1 MNKKITSFV
10 LAVCMLL
17 SCVAVGSFSASAA
30 EADETVA
37 AAAEEEVGADYGLS
51 KTIAGAQI
59 LQCFNWSYQG
69 IKNNMKK
76 IAEQGF
82 TAIQTTPIQTIKEST
97 QGKTMQGSWW
107 VYYQPS
113 NFKIDTNG
121 QNALGIKSDFT
132 AMCTEAHKYGV
143 KVVVDAVL
151 NHMANKGDNTLS
163 DTIPSDIRNDNSCW
177 HSIYQNTSNWN
188 SRWDITHNC
197 MGGLPDLNTGN
208 SKIQNYEIAFMKE
221 CIDCGVDGFRFDGA
235 KHIEVPNDNENAG
248 SNFWSRL
255 LGETTNYAKSKKG
268 ITPYYYGEVLDSTG
282 GGQNV
287 INEYCKYM
295 SITLNKVSNDIR
307 NKVNSHDANG
317 AKRTDY
323 SLDDG
328 GVSAKNAVLWN
339 ESHDTYADG
348 SSRNQSDD
356 TMRKTWAIVGSRADS
371 VAMYMARPNNFGRQI
386 GSADVT
392 AWASPDVKGVNVF
405 KNYFNGQSE
414 YVSSSGSVV
423 YNERGTSGVMIC
435 NLNGGG
441 QVSLKANKM
450 AAGTYTDQITGNK
463 FTVSGGTISGQVGNT
478 GVAVVYNAKPAG
490 PSASA
495 EPGSSTYDST
505 ITVTLKVENAT
516 SGQYSIDGGSFQS
529 FTNGKTITIGSGKSI
544 GSVTTL
550 KVNAGTGSDTVTYEY
565 TKIDPNAKQRIYFDT
580 KAYSWSNVHAYIYEG
595 ESSSNAAWPGVQM
608 QTDASTGYYV
618 IDVPE
623 GLENGNVIFNTGEGG
638 ADRYPADMEP
648 GLPLEGKTKLF
659 TTGNQLID
667 YVPQGGGNDD
677 PTDPVDE
684 PTDPVITPTGK
695 ILLGDTDGSGSVT
708 VSDATYVQLHLS
720 NQRPLSGDNALAADV
735 DQDNQVTITDATMI
749 QLYLVYKRNAQ
760 NHTGQYIG
768 GGSNPDPYVDPTDP
782 YEQPTDPYEEPTNP
796 IHQGDGSSFL
806 FTNNAGWGQCY
817 VYAYA
822 NGADLS
828 APWPGDTMAEKTT
841 NQYGEEQF
849 IINVP
854 AGAEGIVLNNG
865 DGDQTVNITDFT
877 VTGYYTMSDRDSE
890 GHLNVYSWIS
900 DGNDNPDNPDNPWQ
914 PDNPTPSGSFLFTNN
929 AGWGQCYVYAYA
941 DGHDLSAPWP
951 GDTMAEKTTNGY
963 GEEQFIINVPSG
975 AQGLVLNNGNGDQT
989 VDITDFNVT
998 GYYTLG
1004 DRDGSGHLNV
1014 YSWTE

>member
-37 AAAEEEVGADYGLS
+37 AVAEEEVGADYGLS

-82 TAIQTTPIQTIKEST
+82 TAIQTSPIQTIKEST

-121 QNALGIKSDFT
+121 QNALGNKSDFT
-132 AMCTEAHKYGV
+132 AMCNEAHKYGV

-151 NHMANKGDNTLS
+151 NHMANAGDNTLS
-163 DTIPSDIRNDNSCW
+163 NTIPSDIRNDNGCW

-208 SKIQNYEIAFMKE
+208 PKVQNYEIAFMKE

-235 KHIEVPNDNENAG
+235 KHIEVPNDNENAS
-248 SNFWSRL
+248 SNFWTRI
-255 LGETTNYAKSKKG
+255 LGETTSYAKSKKG

-282 GGQNV
+282 GGQGV
-287 INEYCKYM
+287 INQYCNLM

-307 NKVNSHDANG
+307 NKVNSRDANG

-328 GVSAKNAVLWN
+328 SVPSKNAILWN

-348 SSRNQSDD
+348 SSRGQGDA
-356 TMRKTWAIVGSRADS
+356 TLKKTWAIVGSRADS
-371 VAMYMARPNNFGRQI
+371 VAMYMARPNDFGRQI
-386 GSADVT
+386 GCADVT
-392 AWASPDVKGVNVF
+392 AWAAPEVKGVNVF

-414 YVSSSGSVV
+414 YLSSSGSIV

-450 AAGTYTDQITGNK
+450 ASGTYTDQITGNK
-463 FTVSGGTISGQVGNT
+463 FTVSGGTISGQVGST

-495 EPGSSTYDST
+495 EPGTSTYDNT

-529 FTNGKTITIGSGKSI
+529 FTNGKTIS
-544 GSVTTL
+544 SVTTL
-550 KVNAGTGSDTVTYEY
+550 KVNAGSGSETVTYEY
-565 TKIDPNAKQRIYFDT
+565 TKIDFKAKQRVYFDT
-580 KAYSWSNVHAYIYEG
+580 KAYNWSNVHAYIYAD
-595 ESSSNAAWPGVQM
+595 ESTSNAPWPGVQM
-608 QTDASTGYYV
+608 QSDARTGNLV
-618 IDVPE
+618 LDIPE
-623 GLENGNVIFNTGEGG
+623 GMENGLVIFNTGEGG

-648 GLPLEGKTKLF
+648 GLPLDGKTKIF
-659 TTGNQLID
+659 TTGNQLVD
-667 YVPQGGGNDD
+667 YVPQGVDD
-677 PTDPVDE
+677 PTDPYIE

-695 ILLGDTDGSGSVT
+695 ILLGDTNGSGSVT
-708 VSDATYVQLHLS
+708 VSDATFVQLHIS
-720 NQRPLSGDNALAADV
+720 NQKPLSGDNALAADV
-735 DQDNQVTITDATMI
+735 DQDGQITVTDATMI
-749 QLYLVYKRNAQ
+749 QLYLVYKKNSQ
-760 NHTGQYIG
+760 NHTGEYIG
-768 GGSNPDPYVDPTDP
+768 GGNDPYIPPTEPIYTDPTDP
-782 YEQPTDPYEEPTNP
+782 PVDPTYPNP
-796 IHQGDGSSFL
+796 DDTKTFL
-806 FTNNAGWGQCY
+806 FTNNAGWDQCY
-817 VYAYA
+817 VYAFA
-822 NGADLS
+822 NNTDLS
-828 APWPGDTMAEKTT
+828 APWPGDTMAEKTM
-841 NQYGEEQF
+841 NDFNEEQF
-849 IINVP
+849 IIKVP
-854 AGAEGIVLNNG
+854 AGAEGI
-865 DGDQTVNITDFT
+865 
-877 VTGYYTMSDRDSE
+877 
-890 GHLNVYSWIS
+890 
-900 DGNDNPDNPDNPWQ
+900 
-914 PDNPTPSGSFLFTNN
+914 
-929 AGWGQCYVYAYA
+929 
-941 DGHDLSAPWP
+941 
-951 GDTMAEKTTNGY
+951 
-963 GEEQFIINVPSG
+963 
-975 AQGLVLNNGNGDQT
+975 VLNNGNGDQT

-998 GYYTLG
+998 GYYTKGERDGQGHLNVYSWRSDDNQLGMRQQKESSSFLFTDNANWGQCYVYAFADGHDLGAAWPGNTMAEQTVNGFGERQFIIKVPAGAQGIVLNNGNGDQTVDITDFNVTGYYTKG
-1004 DRDGSGHLNV
+1004 DRDGSGHLNI
-1014 YSWTE
+1014 YSWYE